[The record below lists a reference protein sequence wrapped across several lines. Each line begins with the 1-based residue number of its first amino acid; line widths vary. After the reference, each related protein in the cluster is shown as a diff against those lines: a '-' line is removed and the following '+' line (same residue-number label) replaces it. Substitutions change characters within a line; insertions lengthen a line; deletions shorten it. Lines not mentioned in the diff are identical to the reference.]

1 MLARMKDTLV
11 QAKMGVDDLRDALA
25 LTRRK
30 LEVEQRELITVRRR
44 KELAAG
50 IQDAETLSVAER
62 FERQHA
68 EHAAVLEEKIAIQT
82 RELELAEREL
92 GEMKAELRTAMAGA
106 PGTSGPLDSASHA
119 DPLEDEAAAGAHAEL
134 DALARDRARADRSAE
149 ADRRL
154 EELKKSMGK

>member
-1 MLARMKDTLV
+1 MLSRMKDTLV
-11 QAKMGVDDLRDALA
+11 QAKMGVDNLRDALA

-30 LEVEQRELITVRRR
+30 LEAEQRELATVRRR

-68 EHAAVLEEKIAIQT
+68 EHAAVLEEKTGIQA

-106 PGTSGPLDSASHA
+106 PGTPGPLDSASDA

-154 EELKKSMGK
+154 DELKKSMGK

>member
-1 MLARMKDTLV
+1 VLARMKDTLV

-30 LEVEQRELITVRRR
+30 LEAEQRELITVRRR

-50 IQDAETLSVAER
+50 IQDVETLSVAER

-92 GEMKAELRTAMAGA
+92 GEMKAELRTAMAGG
-106 PGTSGPLDSASHA
+106 PGTPGPLDSASDA